1 MRYRVDQPRQEMA
14 MTSQDPRGAG
24 QSAAESGTGLGP
36 SEAEAIEP
44 EAIEPE
50 AIEPEAIE
58 PEAGETGDAVAG
70 GQAPGPALLL
80 VRAVN
85 TLPPDQREQVLA
97 WLLSRPAGGQGM
109 LPLRL
114 REMSG
119 QLLALQRAGAAS
131 STTQMT
137 AGQQVVPVRFPVD
150 QHAQLRT
157 WCAEHGF
164 SMATVIRGLVSRF
177 LDGQLPERN

>member
-1 MRYRVDQPRQEMA
+1 

-97 WLLSRPAGGQGM
+97 WLLSLAGGQGM

>member
-1 MRYRVDQPRQEMA
+1 MA
-14 MTSQDPRGAG
+14 SHDPRDAE
-24 QSAAESGTGLGP
+24 QPSAESAHGP
-36 SEAEAIEP
+36 APAPSVPAPEPAAPEAAAPASADAEATDP
-44 EAIEPE
+44 
-50 AIEPEAIE
+50 
-58 PEAGETGDAVAG
+58 VH
-70 GQAPGPALLL
+70 LL
-80 VRAVN
+80 VRAIG
-85 TLPPDQREQVLA
+85 TLPEDQRDQVYA
-97 WLLSRPAGGQGM
+97 WLLSRAPAGQGV

-137 AGQQVVPVRFPVD
+137 SGQQVVPVRFPVD

>member
-1 MRYRVDQPRQEMA
+1 
-14 MTSQDPRGAG
+14 MTSQDPDDAG
-24 QSAAESGTGLGP
+24 QPPADPVTSPGPAKAGAQQPEPGQTGRV
-36 SEAEAIEP
+36 A
-44 EAIEPE
+44 
-50 AIEPEAIE
+50 
-58 PEAGETGDAVAG
+58 ETGRDETD
-70 GQAPGPALLL
+70 PALLL
-80 VRAVN
+80 VRAIN
-85 TLPPDQREQVLA
+85 TLPPEQRDQVLA
-97 WLLSRPAGGQGM
+97 WLLSRGPAVQGSM
-109 LPLRL
+109 PLRL

>member
-1 MRYRVDQPRQEMA
+1 
-14 MTSQDPRGAG
+14 MTPQDPSDAEPVTE
-24 QSAAESGTGLGP
+24 SAVG
-36 SEAEAIEP
+36 P
-44 EAIEPE
+44 EAAISQPTAPE
-50 AIEPEAIE
+50 SADP
-58 PEAGETGDAVAG
+58 VH
-70 GQAPGPALLL
+70 LL
-80 VRAVN
+80 VKAIN
-85 TLPPDQREQVLA
+85 TLPADDRDQVYA
-97 WLLSRPAGGQGM
+97 WLLSRAPAGL

-131 STTQMT
+131 SATQMT

-150 QHAQLRT
+150 QHAQLRS